1 MPRTSFPIDQQL
13 TILTETPR
21 RIAEVTVD
29 VPEAVL
35 QTSPSGEWS
44 ANEVLAHLR
53 SCADVWGG
61 NMARILTEDTP
72 TWKAVNPR
80 KWIESTDYAS
90 LQFRSSLR
98 AFDAQR
104 TELLAALH
112 AMGPTGWSRS
122 AIVTGGGSPLRL
134 TTLDFAQR
142 LARHERPH
150 VKQIARVVA
159 APHR

>member
-1 MPRTSFPIDQQL
+1 MCCRTSRVHGSATTSTAWSRKARSSRSRFMPRTSFPIDQLL

-21 RIAEVTVD
+21 RIAEVTVG
-29 VPEAVL
+29 VPETVL
-35 QTSPSGEWS
+35 QAASAGNWS

-53 SCADVWGG
+53 SCADVWGR

-90 LQFRSSLR
+90 LPFRSSLR

-104 TELLAALH
+104 TALLAA
-112 AMGPTGWSRS
+112 
-122 AIVTGGGSPLRL
+122 
-134 TTLDFAQR
+134 
-142 LARHERPH
+142 
-150 VKQIARVVA
+150 
-159 APHR
+159 